1 MACGT
6 MYVKKVYYILEN
18 QVKKKEDKTGE
29 DLYIL

>member
-18 QVKKKEDKTGE
+18 QVKKEEYKTGE
-29 DLYIL
+29 D

>member
-18 QVKKKEDKTGE
+18 QVIKEEDKTGE
-29 DLYIL
+29 DWYIL